1 MFSEKMDEISNF
13 IEISM
18 QYYPIAL
25 KWLAALW
32 VFNIINWKTGSKLN
46 YFGIYPRHPI
56 GLIGIIFS
64 PFLHA
69 NFTHLLFNSIPLFF
83 LSIFMMTFSVP
94 VFYEATVIITLLS
107 GFAVWCVGRKG
118 IHIGASGV
126 ISGYFAFLL
135 GMAYQVPSVATFFCA
150 GLAVYYFGG
159 ILLSLFP
166 GEAKM
171 SWEGHLTGFLS
182 GIAALFICLYYP
194 LPNFL

>member
-1 MFSEKMDEISNF
+1 MFSEKMNEVSNF
-13 IEISM
+13 IDISL
-18 QYYPIAL
+18 QYYPVAL

-32 VFNIINWKTGSKLN
+32 LFNLINWQLGGRFN
-46 YFGIYPRHPI
+46 YLGIYPRHPV

-64 PFLHA
+64 PILHG

-83 LSIFMMTFSVP
+83 LSIFIMTFGVP
-94 VFYEATVIITLLS
+94 IFYEATVIIALLS
-107 GFAVWCVGRKG
+107 GFAVWCIGRKG

-135 GMAYQVPSVATFFCA
+135 GMAYKEPTIATFFCA
-150 GLAVYYFGG
+150 ALALYYFGG

-166 GEAKM
+166 GEEKM

-182 GIAALFICLYYP
+182 GIVALVICTYYP
-194 LPNFL
+194 LIFAS

>member
-1 MFSEKMDEISNF
+1 MFSQKMDEISHF

-25 KWLAALW
+25 KWLLALW
-32 VFNIINWKTGSKLN
+32 GINIINWQLGGRLN
-46 YFGIYPRHPI
+46 YLGIYPRHPI

-64 PFLHA
+64 PILHG

-94 VFYEATVIITLLS
+94 IFYEATVIIALLS
-107 GFAVWCVGRKG
+107 GFAVWCIGRKG

-135 GMAYQVPSVATFFCA
+135 GMAYREPTIATFFCA
-150 GLAVYYFGG
+150 GLAIYYFGG

-166 GEAKM
+166 GEEKM

-182 GIAALFICLYYP
+182 GIVALIICEYYP
-194 LPNFL
+194 I